1 MTLAGHRDRLGRTV
15 VHRVVIRRAFDRLPG
30 AQRVEVLHEQR
41 RVERVRVVVVELFAL
56 GEGNVV
62 VPLIIIVVVQHAHI
76 AAEFVENAPRDG
88 GLAAAGAAGNADR
101 DDVAHGAASRVSL
114 FFPNILPQ
122 AQSRC
127 NLTFAFFAVK
137 IKPAAHMRPD

>member
-88 GLAAAGAAGNADR
+88 GLAAAGAAGNAD
-101 DDVAHGAASRVSL
+101 HHYAAV
-114 FFPNILPQ
+114 FHT
-122 AQSRC
+122 
-127 NLTFAFFAVK
+127 LTPVYVFCFIIPHRRRRRNEL
-137 IKPAAHMRPD
+137 IKPTRA

>member
-1 MTLAGHRDRLGRTV
+1 M
-15 VHRVVIRRAFDRLPG
+15 HRVVIRWAFDRLPG

-41 RVERVRVVVVELFAL
+41 CVERVRVVVVELFAL

-76 AAEFVENAPRDG
+76 AAEFVEDAPRDG
-88 GLAAAGAAGNADR
+88 GLAAAGAAGNADG

-114 FFPNILPQ
+114 FSP
-122 AQSRC
+122 
-127 NLTFAFFAVK
+127 TFYHRRRAVA
-137 IKPAAHMRPD
+137 I

>member
-1 MTLAGHRDRLGRTV
+1 
-15 VHRVVIRRAFDRLPG
+15 
-30 AQRVEVLHEQR
+30 
-41 RVERVRVVVVELFAL
+41 
-56 GEGNVV
+56 
-62 VPLIIIVVVQHAHI
+62 VVQHAHI

-88 GLAAAGAAGNADR
+88 GLAAA
-101 DDVAHGAASRVSL
+101 GAASRVSL